1 MKCITL
7 SVRAQGAP
15 FDRLYFYGADR
26 PIRVSYC
33 ILGSGQAFRLLE
45 TKTGN
50 LIAPRPISSTA

>member
-33 ILGSGQAFRLLE
+33 ILGSVNRPGFRGGLL
-45 TKTGN
+45 
-50 LIAPRPISSTA
+50 A